1 MTLYDI
7 SELINDNTCVEIFS
21 AETCERI
28 ATYDGKESI
37 PEEYNDCEITD
48 IFTGSA
54 MIPHRMQVATL
65 CIEIEV

>member
-7 SELINDNTCVEIFS
+7 LELVNDNTCVEIFS

-37 PEEYNDCEITD
+37 PEEYNDCEVTD
-48 IFTGSA
+48 IFTGVA
-54 MIPHRMQVATL
+54 RPHINQVPTL
-65 CIEIEV
+65 CIEIDA